1 MKLTPIEDKV
11 IVRPLKE
18 QETTTS
24 SGLIIQSSKDDKPS
38 EGIVVAV
45 GPGLVF
51 PNGEKMILDLK
62 VGDKVVY
69 SKYSGTE
76 VEDLLVVPYKDIFA
90 VIGSDND

>member
-11 IVRPLKE
+11 IIKPIKDA
-18 QETTTS
+18 ETTTS

-51 PNGEKMILDLK
+51 PNGEKMVLDLK

-76 VEDLLVVPYKDIFA
+76 VEDMLVVPYKDIFA
-90 VIGSDND
+90 VIEESNG